1 MYLGHGL
8 RQGWQAGAS
17 AIDIEGTEKV
27 PPLII
32 DECTKAPPASF
43 WQKLKAEW
51 NKVKAQARAEAK
63 KVEKKM

>member
-1 MYLGHGL
+1 M
-8 RQGWQAGAS
+8 
-17 AIDIEGTEKV
+17 IDIEGAE

-51 NKVKAQARAEAK
+51 NKVKAKAQARAEAK
-63 KVEKKM
+63 RVEKKM

>member
-1 MYLGHGL
+1 V
-8 RQGWQAGAS
+8 
-17 AIDIEGTEKV
+17 IDIEGSEKV

-51 NKVKAQARAEAK
+51 NKVKAQARAERRRSK
-63 KVEKKM
+63 RRCRRR

>member
-1 MYLGHGL
+1 V
-8 RQGWQAGAS
+8 
-17 AIDIEGTEKV
+17 IDIEGSEKV

-43 WQKLKAEW
+43 WQKMKAEW